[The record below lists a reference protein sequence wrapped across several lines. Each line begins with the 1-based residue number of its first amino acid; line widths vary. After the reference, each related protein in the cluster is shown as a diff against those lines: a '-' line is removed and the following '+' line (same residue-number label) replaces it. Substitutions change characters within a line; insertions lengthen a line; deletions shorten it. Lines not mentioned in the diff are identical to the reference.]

1 MCHIYIT
8 HFEQPEKMKHTAEH
22 TVGLTLLSQAL
33 ADLYNIQIAPADME
47 AHLDKNEYGKPY
59 LKDYPQ
65 IHFNISHASDIAICA
80 ISNQKIGADVEVLKD
95 FHTSIF
101 RKVFTEEEKAFY
113 DKMAINEEAS
123 REWFFR
129 FWTLKEARIKH
140 AGLGLSMSLTS
151 FSFSFDTETEPYV
164 IQCSDA
170 DVHCWQ
176 KIIENQYVL
185 SVCSSIPITNCNIQY
200 I

>member
-22 TVGLTLLSQAL
+22 KVGLTLLSHAL
-33 ADLYNIQIAPADME
+33 ADLYDIQIAPEDID
-47 AHLDKNEYGKPY
+47 AHLDKNDYGKPY
-59 LKDYPQ
+59 LKNYPH
-65 IHFNISHASDIAICA
+65 IHYNISHASDIAICA

-101 RKVFTEEEKAFY
+101 RKVFTEGEKAFY
-113 DKMAINEEAS
+113 DKMSINEEAS

>member
-8 HFEQPEKMKHTAEH
+8 HFEQPEEMKHTAEH
-22 TVGLTLLSQAL
+22 KVGLTLLSHAL
-33 ADLYNIQIAPADME
+33 ADLYNIRIAPEDME

-80 ISNQKIGADVEVLKD
+80 IGSQKIGADVEVLKD

-101 RKVFTEEEKAFY
+101 RKVFTESEKSFYDQVAVNEEKS
-113 DKMAINEEAS
+113 K
-123 REWFFR
+123 EWFFR

-151 FSFSFDTETEPYV
+151 FSFTFDLITEPYT

-176 KIIENQYVL
+176 QMLENKYIV
-185 SVCSSIPITNCNIQY
+185 SICSSTPIKNFKIQY